1 MSDHEQFAQVAQR
14 KRAIVSESL
23 RSLTKNEQ
31 MSESLIFLTDSLI
44 FRQKTSDSL
53 RNLISEFPALENF
66 SVGNLAYLL
75 FRSSLFCSLLF
86 CSSLFCS
93 SLLHSFFFTL
103 RSFTLHSF
111 ALGSF
116 TLHSFAQNCSYYRA
130 TVSNL
135 LSSQFKKSNREQITL
150 IALYKRVTVI
160 DLLPLL
166 LT

>member
-1 MSDHEQFAQVAQR
+1 MSDHERFALIAQR
-14 KRAIVSESL
+14 KWAIVSESL

-31 MSESLIFLTDSLI
+31 MSESLIFLTDLLI
-44 FRQKTSDSL
+44 CRQKTSDSL

-135 LSSQFKKSNREQITL
+135 LSSLFKKSNRERITL

>member
-1 MSDHEQFAQVAQR
+1 MS
-14 KRAIVSESL
+14 KSL

-53 RNLISEFPALENF
+53 RNLISKFPALENF

-75 FRSSLFCSLLF
+75 FRSSLF

-103 RSFTLHSF
+103 RSFTLHSC
-111 ALGSF
+111 ALCSF

-135 LSSQFKKSNREQITL
+135 LSSLFQKSNRERITL